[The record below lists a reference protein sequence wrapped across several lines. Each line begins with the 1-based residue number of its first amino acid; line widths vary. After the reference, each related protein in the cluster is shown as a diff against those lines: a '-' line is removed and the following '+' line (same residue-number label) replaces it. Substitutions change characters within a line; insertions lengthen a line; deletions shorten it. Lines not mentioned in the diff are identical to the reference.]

1 MNNRK
6 NPAGE
11 SGYSNTFVLG
21 VTAIAICAALSMGA
35 AAVLTPAAATPS
47 VSTESTA
54 AHESPFAY
62 FPEQYVNQATEI
74 EPVPSTF

>member
-1 MNNRK
+1 MGARE
-6 NPAGE
+6 AE
-11 SGYSNTFVLG
+11 DV
-21 VTAIAICAALSMGA
+21 AIAVRFVAERWPGRQIILFARSMGA

>member
-1 MNNRK
+1 MINRK
-6 NPAGE
+6 NPAREFGN
-11 SGYSNTFVLG
+11 SNTCALA
-21 VTAIAICAALSMGA
+21 VTAAAICAALAMGA

-47 VSTESTA
+47 ASMESTA
-54 AHESPFAY
+54 AHDSPFAY

>member
-1 MNNRK
+1 MINR
-6 NPAGE
+6 NQPAGE
-11 SGYSNTFVLG
+11 SGYSNTYALT
-21 VTAIAICAALSMGA
+21 VTAVAICAALAMGA

-47 VSTESTA
+47 VSMEGTA

-74 EPVPSTF
+74 EPMPPTF